1 MGFEDSIQIKPVLSE
16 THIQEIMSHP
26 KTFPGAFKDIKLKE
40 ENQHS
45 RYNVDLITEGE
56 YRMSISIRVSR
67 KNPSNFSVILKN
79 TNRAGYEYILRRYNG
94 DHGLHINP
102 DGERFTGCHIH
113 KITESAQTDRM
124 KEESYAYPTDKYQ
137 DWKGALSILMADG
150 NIQYKNTNTNL
161 GRWIQ

>member
-67 KNPSNFSVILKN
+67 KNPSNFSVILKY